1 MSILYIECCVNF
13 MDFVSYA
20 TDVSM
25 ENTELTGWH
34 VVRDENVRS
43 VGGYLR
49 QFSQC
54 RACLWI
60 VILRGV

>member
-1 MSILYIECCVNF
+1 MDI

-20 TDVSM
+20 TDVNM
-25 ENTELTGWH
+25 RNTELAGWH

-49 QFSQC
+49 
-54 RACLWI
+54 
-60 VILRGV
+60 RGRIFPM